1 MKSNRQKL
9 REAFEKI
16 RLYCF
21 SPGKLCGDNDP
32 ISIVEAQIR
41 GGADVIQLRE
51 KGKSKKEILELGF
64 KIREITKMYDI
75 LFIVNDDLDIALI
88 LDADGLHL
96 GQDDIPIEYARPFM
110 KDKLIGIST
119 HSIEQAKEAIKKG
132 ADYIGF
138 GPIFETFTKEKRER
152 VVGIETLS
160 KLKDICPVPYVAIG
174 GIGLD
179 NIHLVIKAGCSKVA
193 IISDI
198 ISAPD
203 IEERCKKIKKI
214 LINSRYYNS

>member
-1 MKSNRQKL
+1 MSRDELKERFKQV
-9 REAFEKI
+9 

-21 SPGKLCGDNDP
+21 SPGRLCGNRNP
-32 ISIVEAQIR
+32 LSIVESQIK

-51 KGKSKKEILELGF
+51 KGKSKKEIIELGF
-64 KIREITKMYDI
+64 KIKEITKKHDV

-96 GQDDIPIEYARPFM
+96 GQDDIPVEYARPFM
-110 KDKLIGIST
+110 KDKLIGVST

-138 GPIFETFTKEKRER
+138 GPIFETNTKEKKEK
-152 VVGIETLS
+152 VVGLKSLS
-160 KLKDICPVPYVAIG
+160 ILKGICPIPYVAIG
-174 GIGLD
+174 GIGL
-179 NIHLVIKAGCSKVA
+179 NNLPSVIETGCNRVA

-198 ISAPD
+198 INSPE
-203 IEERCKKIKKI
+203 IEKRCRKIK
-214 LINSRYYNS
+214 LLLSQDY

>member
-1 MKSNRQKL
+1 MNKEKL
-9 REAFEKI
+9 KEAFEKV

-21 SPGKLCGDNDP
+21 SPGKLCGSRDP
-32 ISIVEAQIR
+32 ISIVEAQIK

-51 KGKSKKEILELGF
+51 KGKSKREILEIGF
-64 KIREITKMYDI
+64 KIREITRKYNV

-138 GPIFETFTKEKRER
+138 GPVFETSTKEKKEKT
-152 VVGIETLS
+152 VGIAALS
-160 KLKDICPVPYVAIG
+160 RLKDICPIPYVAIG
-174 GIGLD
+174 GITLS
-179 NIHLVIKAGCSKVA
+179 NVHSVIEAGCRRVA

-198 ISAPD
+198 IHAPD
-203 IEERCKKIKKI
+203 VEERCRKIKQTLLSETAK
-214 LINSRYYNS
+214 

>member
-1 MKSNRQKL
+1 MSRDELKKR
-9 REAFEKI
+9 FEQV

-21 SPGKLCGDNDP
+21 SPGKLTTNKDP
-32 ISIVEAQIR
+32 LSIVEAQIK

-64 KIREITKMYDI
+64 KIKEITQKYNT
-75 LFIVNDDLDIALI
+75 LFIVNDDMDIALI

-96 GQDDIPIEYARPFM
+96 GQDDIPIEYVRPFM

-119 HSIEQAKEAIKKG
+119 HSIEQAKEAVRKG

-138 GPIFETFTKEKRER
+138 GPIFETKTKEKKEK
-152 VVGIETLS
+152 VIGLSYLPTL
-160 KLKDICPVPYVAIG
+160 KNTCPVPYVAIG
-174 GIGLD
+174 GIGL
-179 NIHLVIKAGCSKVA
+179 NNLLSVIKAGCNRVA

-198 ISAPD
+198 IYAAN
-203 IEERCKKIKKI
+203 IEQRCREIKRI
-214 LINSRYYNS
+214 LLLNHVGIN